1 MKKLTIE
8 DVAQKAGVSKSTV
21 SQFLNKRFKYMS
33 EATKNR
39 IADVIEELNYQPNGL
54 ARSLKQNR
62 THMVGIIVANLD
74 YSLSIQCIR
83 AIENELQRHGIQVI
97 ICNSDEN
104 ADKENTHVEA
114 LVARQVDG
122 LIIFPTGDHP
132 SPYTRLI
139 EAEYPLVFMDRLV
152 EGITTQSLLLDNEM
166 AVKTA
171 IKELTGKGHEN
182 IAILSLPLGDH
193 AITPR
198 KERMSGYRKA
208 MEEAGLRMN
217 DEYVRSV
224 PRESIASALDELL
237 SLPQPPTAL
246 LAANDL
252 VLGEILKYANRH
264 SIAIPGQWSVVGID
278 DAEFARIYNPAITTI
293 RQPAYEMG
301 MKAAKIMLSLIE
313 DQGDAM
319 PITYRFPPALQLG
332 QSVQAPMPTK

>member
-8 DVAQKAGVSKSTV
+8 DVAKKAGVSKSTV

-39 IADVIEELNYQPNGL
+39 IAEVIDELNYQPNGL

-62 THMVGIIVANLD
+62 THMVGIIVANID

-104 ADKENTHVEA
+104 ADKENTYVET

-122 LIIFPTGDHP
+122 LIIFPAGDQP
-132 SPYTRLI
+132 APYTRLI

-152 EGITTQSLLLDNEM
+152 DGITTQSLLLDNEM

-171 IKELTGKGHEN
+171 IRELTGHGHEA
-182 IAILSLPLGDH
+182 IAILSLPLGVH

-198 KERMSGYRKA
+198 KERMSGYKKRWRK
-208 MEEAGLRMN
+208 RVCRCW
-217 DEYVRSV
+217 VRICEVCHAKTSHLHWTSCCSF
-224 PRESIASALDELL
+224 P
-237 SLPQPPTAL
+237 SLQQRCLPPM
-246 LAANDL
+246 
-252 VLGEILKYANRH
+252 IWY
-264 SIAIPGQWSVVGID
+264 W
-278 DAEFARIYNPAITTI
+278 
-293 RQPAYEMG
+293 
-301 MKAAKIMLSLIE
+301 AKFLNMRT
-313 DQGDAM
+313 AM
-319 PITYRFPPALQLG
+319 PLRSPASCRSSASTMPNSPGSIILILQRSASRLTRWG
-332 QSVQAPMPTK
+332 CRRPRSCSL

>member
-39 IADVIEELNYQPNGL
+39 IAEVIDELNYQPNGL

-62 THMVGIIVANLD
+62 THMVGIIVANID

-104 ADKENTHVEA
+104 ADKENTYVET

-122 LIIFPTGDHP
+122 LIIFPAGDQP
-132 SPYTRLI
+132 APYTRLI

-152 EGITTQSLLLDNEM
+152 DGITTQSLLLDNEM

-171 IKELTGKGHEN
+171 IRELTTQGHEA
-182 IAILSLPLGDH
+182 IAILSLPLGVH

-198 KERMSGYRKA
+198 KERMSGYKKA
-208 MEEAGLRMN
+208 MEEAGLPLLDSYM
-217 DEYVRSV
+217 RSV
-224 PRESIASALDELL
+224 SREDIASAMDELL
-237 SLPQPPTAL
+237 QLPQPPTAL

-252 VLGEILKYANRH
+252 VLGEILKYANRNAI
-264 SIAIPGQWSVVGID
+264 SIPSQLSVIGID
-278 DAEFARIYNPAITTI
+278 DAEFARIYNPDITTI

-301 MKAAKIMLSLIE
+301 MQAAKIMLSLIN
-313 DQGDAM
+313 DTDGAI
-319 PITYRFPPALQLG
+319 PITYRFPPSLQQG
-332 QSVQAPMPTK
+332 DSVQPPAKPE